1 MNHPLTL
8 GDSVLDEDHLR
19 LEDLVLQLRDAPLDE
34 VSRRLEAVREHAS
47 RHFALEDIELRAMA
61 DGNAK
66 CHLDEHAAVL
76 NSLDEVMV
84 VLPQVD
90 VAAEKKALLINRLA
104 TELHVWLP
112 GHVHEMDAGVASHR
126 SKQRFGGAPVKIA
139 RRPGT

>member
-47 RHFALEDIELRAMA
+47 RHFALEDIEIRAMA

-66 CHLDEHAAVL
+66 YHLDEHAAVL

-84 VLPQVD
+84 VLTQVD

>member
-1 MNHPLTL
+1 
-8 GDSVLDEDHLR
+8 
-19 LEDLVLQLRDAPLDE
+19 
-34 VSRRLEAVREHAS
+34 VREHAS

-84 VLPQVD
+84 VLTQVD

-104 TELHVWLP
+104 TELLVWLP

>member
-1 MNHPLTL
+1 MIQQ
-8 GDSVLDEDHLR
+8 

-84 VLPQVD
+84 VLTQVD

-104 TELHVWLP
+104 TELLVWLP

>member
-84 VLPQVD
+84 VLTQVD

-104 TELHVWLP
+104 TELLVWLP

-126 SKQRFGGAPVKIA
+126 SK
-139 RRPGT
+139 

>member
-66 CHLDEHAAVL
+66 CHLDEHTAVL

-84 VLPQVD
+84 VLTQVD

>member
-1 MNHPLTL
+1 MPIAL
-8 GDSVLDEDHLR
+8 
-19 LEDLVLQLRDAPLDE
+19 LQLRDAPLDE

-84 VLPQVD
+84 VLTQVD

>member
-1 MNHPLTL
+1 MNHPLTI

-84 VLPQVD
+84 VLTQVD

>member
-19 LEDLVLQLRDAPLDE
+19 LEDPVLQLRDAPLDE

-84 VLPQVD
+84 VLTQVD

>member
-84 VLPQVD
+84 VLTQVD

-104 TELHVWLP
+104 TELLVWLP

-126 SKQRFGGAPVKIA
+126 SKQRFCGAPVKIA

>member
-61 DGNAK
+61 DGNSK
-66 CHLDEHAAVL
+66 CHLDEHAAVFI
-76 NSLDEVMV
+76 SLDEVMV
-84 VLPQVD
+84 VLTQVD

>member
-84 VLPQVD
+84 VLTQVD

-104 TELHVWLP
+104 TELLVWLP
-112 GHVHEMDAGVASHR
+112 GHVHEMVAGVASHR

>member
-8 GDSVLDEDHLR
+8 GDSVLDDDHLR

-84 VLPQVD
+84 VLTQVD

-104 TELHVWLP
+104 TELLVWLP
-112 GHVHEMDAGVASHR
+112 EHVHEMDAGVASHR

-139 RRPGT
+139 RKPSA

>member
-66 CHLDEHAAVL
+66 CHLDEHANVL
-76 NSLDEVMV
+76 KSFDEVREVLVGAAHPPEMKQRV
-84 VLPQVD
+84 VQSLSV
-90 VAAEKKALLINRLA
+90 ELLD
-104 TELHVWLP
+104 WLP
-112 GHVHEMDAGVASHR
+112 HHVQEMDAGVATYR
-126 SKQRFGGAPVKIA
+126 SKQRFGGAPVQIS
-139 RRPGT
+139 RRPKA

>member
-84 VLPQVD
+84 VLTQVD

-104 TELHVWLP
+104 TELLVWLP

>member
-84 VLPQVD
+84 VLTQVD

-104 TELHVWLP
+104 TELLVWLP

-126 SKQRFGGAPVKIA
+126 SKQHFGGAPVKIA

>member
-76 NSLDEVMV
+76 NSLDQVMV
-84 VLPQVD
+84 VLTQVD

-104 TELHVWLP
+104 TELLVWLP

>member
-1 MNHPLTL
+1 MNNPLTL

-84 VLPQVD
+84 VLTQVD

-104 TELHVWLP
+104 TELLVWLP

>member
-1 MNHPLTL
+1 
-8 GDSVLDEDHLR
+8 VLDEDHLR

-84 VLPQVD
+84 VLTQVD

-104 TELHVWLP
+104 TELLVWLP

>member
-8 GDSVLDEDHLR
+8 GDTVLDEDHLR

-47 RHFALEDIELRAMA
+47 RHFALEDSELRAMA

-84 VLPQVD
+84 VLTQVD

-104 TELHVWLP
+104 TELLVWLP

>member
-84 VLPQVD
+84 VLTQVD

-112 GHVHEMDAGVASHR
+112 GHVHEMDAGVASQR

>member
-34 VSRRLEAVREHAS
+34 VSHRLEAVREHAS

-84 VLPQVD
+84 VLTQVD

>member
-84 VLPQVD
+84 VLTQVD

-104 TELHVWLP
+104 TELLVWLP
-112 GHVHEMDAGVASHR
+112 GHVHVMDAGVASHR

>member
-47 RHFALEDIELRAMA
+47 RHFALEDIELRALA

-84 VLPQVD
+84 VLTQVD

-104 TELHVWLP
+104 TELLVWLP

>member
-61 DGNAK
+61 DGNSK

-84 VLPQVD
+84 VLTQVD

-104 TELHVWLP
+104 TELLVWLP

>member
-84 VLPQVD
+84 VLTQVD

>member
-84 VLPQVD
+84 VL
-90 VAAEKKALLINRLA
+90 A
-104 TELHVWLP
+104 
-112 GHVHEMDAGVASHR
+112 
-126 SKQRFGGAPVKIA
+126 
-139 RRPGT
+139 

>member
-1 MNHPLTL
+1 M
-8 GDSVLDEDHLR
+8 LDEDHLR

-84 VLPQVD
+84 VLTQVD

>member
-1 MNHPLTL
+1 M
-8 GDSVLDEDHLR
+8 R

-84 VLPQVD
+84 VLTQVD

>member
-19 LEDLVLQLRDAPLDE
+19 HDDLVLQLRDAPLDE

-84 VLPQVD
+84 VLTQVD

-104 TELHVWLP
+104 TELLVWLP

>member
-19 LEDLVLQLRDAPLDE
+19 LEDLVLQLRDARLDE

-84 VLPQVD
+84 VLTQVD

-104 TELHVWLP
+104 TELLVWLP

>member
-84 VLPQVD
+84 VLTQVD

-104 TELHVWLP
+104 TELPVWLP

>member
-61 DGNAK
+61 DGNTK

-84 VLPQVD
+84 VLTQVD

>member
-84 VLPQVD
+84 VLTQVD

-104 TELHVWLP
+104 TELLVWLP

-139 RRPGT
+139 RRQGT

>member
-84 VLPQVD
+84 VLTQVD

-126 SKQRFGGAPVKIA
+126 SKQRSGCAPVKIA

>member
-84 VLPQVD
+84 VLTQVD

-104 TELHVWLP
+104 TELLVWLP

-126 SKQRFGGAPVKIA
+126 SKQRFGGAPVQIA